1 LEQLGTL
8 HSFCVPY
15 PVLVVVVIIIIIII
29 ITTTTTTTTH
39 LYIALRSEYTEALGT
54 KTVSIKTRFK
64 TETKNKI
71 KQFCIKD

>member
-1 LEQLGTL
+1 MEQLGTL

-15 PVLVVVVIIIIIII
+15 PVLVVVVVIIIIIII
-29 ITTTTTTTTH
+29 TTTTTH

>member
-15 PVLVVVVIIIIIII
+15 PVLVVVVVIIIIIII
-29 ITTTTTTTTH
+29 TTTTTH